1 LLQPGKEG
9 ATKIVRQPDGKILCY
24 QWTNNQWNCLGDVT
38 GASGGSDESSGK
50 KLFEGKEYDF
60 VFSVDIKDNEP
71 PIKLPVREHIIFTI
85 NIQHQSYNIHLHSTI
100 KMKILIRPLRSLS
113 TKMSCHKPT

>member
-71 PIKLPVREHIIFTI
+71 PIKLPVRERTH
-85 NIQHQSYNIHLHSTI
+85 NIYY
-100 KMKILIRPLRSLS
+100 
-113 TKMSCHKPT
+113 